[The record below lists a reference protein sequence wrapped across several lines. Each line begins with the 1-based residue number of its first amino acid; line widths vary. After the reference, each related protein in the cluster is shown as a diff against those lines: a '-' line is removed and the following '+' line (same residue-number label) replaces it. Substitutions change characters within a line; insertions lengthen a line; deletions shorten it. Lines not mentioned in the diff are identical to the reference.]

1 MIIGIVNDIIEIE
14 RIQRAVERTTRF
26 LDKLLTPVEQE
37 RLHKAN
43 KLSYESIAGLFA
55 AKEAVSKAL
64 GTGFVTFEMTDI
76 EILKDEKG
84 KPFVKLYKGARV
96 RADEL
101 GVNQIHVSISHCQ
114 SYATAF
120 AITERGNVSE
130 TCN

>member
-1 MIIGIVNDIIEIE
+1 MIIGIGNDIIEIE

-37 RLHKAN
+37 RMHKAN

-64 GTGFVTFEMTDI
+64 GTGFVTFEMTD
-76 EILKDEKG
+76 
-84 KPFVKLYKGARV
+84 FVKLYKGARV

-114 SYATAF
+114 FYATAF
-120 AITERGNVSE
+120 AIIERGNVSE

>member
-1 MIIGIVNDIIEIE
+1 MILGIGVDIVEIRRIREILAKDNGFLEKIFTSNEIE
-14 RIQRAVERTTRF
+14 YLRRRNLRPEYV
-26 LDKLLTPVEQE
+26 
-37 RLHKAN
+37 
-43 KLSYESIAGLFA
+43 AGRFA